1 MNLFKSLPYL
11 DDLTTSNLSEPGVL
25 VLTDSNVVEDATY
38 AEWNSGTAYVIGNRV
53 KVTTT
58 HKVYEAVANN
68 TNQFPPNNLSP
79 DITGGEWIEFSP
91 TNRWKAFDQAVQSQT
106 LADSSAGITYEFQ
119 INSLMTAVA
128 LFNLVGS
135 DVLVRVTPP
144 GAGDWD
150 DTMPTDDPDYV
161 PPVDI
166 VTKEVELFDS
176 SILTDWFEYF
186 FAETETK
193 SDILV
198 TGLPGYSGGLLEIE
212 ITGAATCAVGEIAAG
227 KLENVGQTAWGGRI
241 NTLDF
246 SRVDEDVFGNV
257 TILRRGSA
265 KRVEFPAMWP
275 SNDTSR
281 VDRILD
287 SIRATPAVFAAT
299 TCADDPYGFFVYG
312 FYQTYDIN
320 VAGPALSYATIEVRT
335 LA

>member
-25 VLTDSNVVEDATY
+25 VLTDSNVAEDATY
-38 AEWNSGTAYVIGNRV
+38 AEWSSVTAYVVGNRV
-53 KVTTT
+53 KVTST
-58 HKVYEAVANN
+58 HKVYEAVLNN

-135 DVLVRVTPP
+135 DVRVTVTLP
-144 GAGDWD
+144 GESVAAYDE
-150 DTMPTDDPDYV
+150 TF
-161 PPVDI
+161 
-166 VTKEVELFDS
+166 ELFDS
-176 SILTDWFEYF
+176 SLLVDWFEYF
-186 FAETETK
+186 FSETETK
-193 SDILV
+193 ANLLV
-198 TGLPGYSGGLLEIE
+198 TGLPGYFGGQMTIE
-212 ITGAATCAVGEIAAG
+212 ITGAAVCAVGEIAAG
-227 KLENVGQTAWGGRI
+227 KLVSVGQTAWGGNI

-265 KRVEFPAMWP
+265 KRVEYPVMWP
-275 SNDTSR
+275 SNDTGR
-281 VDRILD
+281 IDRILEG
-287 SIRATPAVFAAT
+287 IRSTPAVFAAT
-299 TCADDPYGFFVYG
+299 PCGDDPYGFFVYG

>member
-25 VLTDSNVVEDATY
+25 VLTDSNVAEDATF
-38 AEWNSGTAYVIGNRV
+38 AEWSGATAYVIGDKV
-53 KVTTT
+53 KVTST

-68 TNQFPPNNLSP
+68 TNQFPPDNLSP
-79 DITGGEWIEFSP
+79 ADPTGEWIEFSA

-128 LFNLVGS
+128 LFNLIGS
-135 DVLVRVTPP
+135 DVRITVTLP
-144 GAGDWD
+144 GDSVATYDE
-150 DTMPTDDPDYV
+150 TF
-161 PPVDI
+161 
-166 VTKEVELFDS
+166 ELFDS
-176 SILTDWFEYF
+176 SLLVDWFEYF

-198 TGLPGYSGGLLEIE
+198 SGLPGYFGGLMTIE
-212 ITGAATCAVGEIAAG
+212 ITGAPVCAVGEIAAG
-227 KLENVGQTAWGGRI
+227 KLENIGQTAWGGRI
-241 NTLDF
+241 NSLDF

-265 KRVEFPAMWP
+265 KRIEYPVMWP
-275 SNDTSR
+275 SNDTR
-281 VDRILD
+281 RIDRILD
-287 SIRATPAVFAAT
+287 NIRSTPAVFAAT
-299 TCADDPYGFFVYG
+299 PCENGADYGFFAYG